1 MAADGRSSFSV
12 AGLLVDHWRGAWVL
26 ERTKRTAYSPMR
38 EYPILWT
45 PNQLDA
51 IERRYPSREVHKLVS
66 EIRRVNAMATL
77 AGQLVRALDYSPD
90 SATTALVATALRERL
105 QVPVTR

>member
-1 MAADGRSSFSV
+1 
-12 AGLLVDHWRGAWVL
+12 
-26 ERTKRTAYSPMR
+26 MR